1 MQRNLVQDDIE
12 MQDLASAK
20 EERRKATARNGL
32 IDSIVGFIDNV
43 DLGAIYVM
51 FLKPMLHKFLEETGK
66 YFMFPIAA
74 AASVIKAALAWRQV
88 YIDRK
93 SRSVVTAAVET
104 VSALAITTA
113 VVGALAASALFALAT
128 PIIFTATMAAKTLF
142 HAGSAIYYA
151 GKAAAHKEPEKKAKY
166 RTLAKNNA
174 IGAAAGLVATVAV
187 ATVFLLGKIALA
199 GIGIAAAVV
208 GGTLAAIKGYRSFKA
223 SQAAPEAAPAAVEE
237 AVVENQHSPQNSPSQ
252 IARRLGVS
260 RDDLATRV
268 KSDISRKSSSH
279 LPTGS
284 ATSAIPVPSPTTE
297 EQQPL
302 LGSMESRG
310 FGLSSSQ

>member
-223 SQAAPEAAPAAVEE
+223 SQAAAPAAAPVQEAAPEVGHEPGPSS
-237 AVVENQHSPQNSPSQ
+237 SPTF
-252 IARRLGVS
+252 IARGLNVS
-260 RDDLATRV
+260 RDDLVARKEAGALR
-268 KSDISRKSSSH
+268 KSDSH

-284 ATSAIPVPSPTTE
+284 QTRTIPAPSRNTE
-297 EQQPL
+297 EQEPL
-302 LGSMESRG
+302 LGSRG
-310 FGLSSSQ
+310 YGLSTSQ